1 MKDKKR
7 WWRGLFLLLFAGF
20 LFYGTTLKEFDAKG
34 YVQAMLDAN
43 LKGDVQKACA
53 MIEDQSEEELL
64 FQYEEGV
71 ENFLANNILTGVTVK
86 EEQREEYLTLCR
98 QIYQSMEYEV
108 GIARKENAKEYQVE
122 VTYQKTDVMVRFVE
136 YVEEASEQFLK
147 EVEKTTYK
155 GTEEEIRG
163 QMEEVFLKRSLDC
176 LKRACEDAEKGAK
189 ETMNFT
195 VSADE
200 NDLFSLKEGQMS
212 QFIEKILCIDQ
223 IQD

>member
-7 WWRGLFLLLFAGF
+7 WLRGLFLLLLIGF
-20 LFYGTTLKEFDAKG
+20 LAYGTTIKDFDAKG
-34 YVQAMLDAN
+34 YVQATLDAN
-43 LKGDVQKACA
+43 LKGDVKKACA

-64 FQYEEGV
+64 FQYEESV
-71 ENFLANNILTGVTVK
+71 ENFLATNILTGVTVR
-86 EEQREEYLTLCR
+86 ETQREQYLTICR

-108 GIARKENAKEYQVE
+108 GSVRKENPKEYQVE
-122 VTYQKTDVMVRFVE
+122 VTYHKTDVMMRFVQ

-155 GTEEEIRG
+155 GTEEEIRK
-163 QMEEVFLKRSLDC
+163 QMEETFLKRSLDC
-176 LKRACEDAEKGAK
+176 LKRALEDATEGAQ

-200 NDLFSLKEGQMS
+200 NELFSLKEGQMS